1 MKYHGF
7 VVFIACIFTW
17 THATLAEELEMVNR
31 PMNTTCLTGLMVTTA
46 PFTLNTGMVEAG
58 LASISE
64 NSNKPDYTLT
74 EYAVCMA
81 VGIGRSMELAV
92 RGSFLHLEDGLSIE
106 ERGIGDTE
114 VSWKWNIIHQN
125 EDDASPGVSLFLAGI
140 APTGIK
146 QPDLG
151 RVQNWGMKLGI
162 SVGSEIPWEDHMIGI
177 YADGQAVFQDFSNVF
192 KRDVYHIINAGIL
205 LPISKY
211 RNLQLILEYNIVSGR
226 DVKTKADIMDHTAV
240 TSGIRLVSE
249 QFNLSIG
256 MQLLNKEKTIPEI
269 EDSTRIIGIVSIKL

>member
-7 VVFIACIFTW
+7 AVLITCVFSW
-17 THATLAEELEMVNR
+17 TYASFAEELEMINR
-31 PMNTTCLTGLMVTTA
+31 PMNTTCLTGLMVTTT
-46 PFTLNTGMVEAG
+46 PFTLDTGMVEAG
-58 LASISE
+58 LVSISE
-64 NSNKPDYTLT
+64 NSNKPDYILT
-74 EYAVCMA
+74 EYDVCMA
-81 VGIGRSMELAV
+81 VGISRSMELAV

-106 ERGIGDTE
+106 ERGIGDAE

-125 EDDASPGVSLFLAGI
+125 ENDASPGVSLLLAGI

-151 RVQNWGMKLGI
+151 RVQNWGMRLGM
-162 SVGSEIPWEDHMIGI
+162 SVGSEISWEDHIIGI
-177 YADGQAVFQDFSNVF
+177 YADGQVVLQDLSNVL
-192 KRDVYHIINAGIL
+192 KRDAYHIINAGIL

-226 DVKTKADIMDHTAV
+226 DVKTRADIMDHTAV

-249 QFNLSIG
+249 RFNLSIG